1 MLCFFQLDGPVK
13 KEEKPYEIPEDLKKY
28 TKMRKMGLH
37 DNQIIGKMKMDGV
50 DPKRIKE
57 VN

>member
-1 MLCFFQLDGPVK
+1 VE
-13 KEEKPYEIPEDLKKY
+13 EEKKSYEIPEDLKKY
-28 TKMRKMGLH
+28 TKMRKMGLR

-57 VN
+57 VNFFYLYSKFS